1 MTSIET
7 SEQDDCVEHR
17 MCGFRPEWQLHDTHQ
32 HVARIVP
39 FQNQALTD
47 LAVFGKQNG
56 HPFESNRIR
65 VMSKETSL
73 EYTLDRWE

>member
-32 HVARIVP
+32 HVARIVR
-39 FQNQALTD
+39 FQNQSLTD
-47 LAVFGKQNG
+47 LAAPVQRTRMQDMASQHAKFFTQVF
-56 HPFESNRIR
+56 
-65 VMSKETSL
+65 M
-73 EYTLDRWE
+73 